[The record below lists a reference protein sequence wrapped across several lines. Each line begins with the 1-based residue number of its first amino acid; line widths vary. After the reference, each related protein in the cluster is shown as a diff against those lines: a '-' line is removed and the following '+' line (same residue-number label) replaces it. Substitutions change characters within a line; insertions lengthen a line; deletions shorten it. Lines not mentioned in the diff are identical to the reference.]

1 MTNFICA
8 DMCEIEIKKVAEKAL
23 KTADNL
29 GIATEKAKGIALKA
43 KEKVSESVS
52 DNSES
57 PVNYAV
63 NKIQDD
69 AKNVSE
75 DAIYLFNKQ
84 GKKSVNKTVKNTKKL
99 EQSIEEV
106 RAKRKIKKDKS
117 KVNNPD
123 RYTPKAPDD
132 TVMIDDIVSKNTPK
146 NTQNKVRSAS
156 SIKTKETVSA
166 VKSNQP
172 IINASKQSVK
182 DTAKAINKSS
192 QIAKET
198 AKQFAKG
205 AKKAAR
211 ATKRA
216 IKAMIESTKALVNA
230 IIAGGWVSV
239 VIIILIS
246 LVAALCSSFYGI
258 FFSSE
263 TSQSG
268 MNITSVIQQINNEF
282 DDKIDEIKSSGSFD
296 GVEVI
301 GSRSNWKD
309 ILSIY
314 AVKTTTDE
322 NNPMEVA
329 TVDENKKSILSSIFW
344 DMNNISKSVET
355 RTETITKESTDE
367 QGNKIETTKQVEKKY
382 IVITLSGKTAEDM
395 SVSYSFND
403 TQKKY
408 LAELKSDKNNKLWAS
423 LIYNIGG
430 VSGGSG
436 IDIKDLDFSN
446 ETVNDTQKKIV
457 AVATNSA
464 KYGISARSGYCQAWV
479 ADVYQAVTGSRGS
492 AHCALCAADMWAV
505 SSDWSKIPVGATVY
519 GYASNP
525 YGHVGIYIGNG
536 MVAHNIGEIKIQSLE
551 SWVKTYKGFA
561 WGWENGNILVNNTIN
576 KSRVDKHSAFCT

>member
-1 MTNFICA
+1 MS
-8 DMCEIEIKKVAEKAL
+8 EIEIKKVADRTL

-29 GIATEKAKGIALKA
+29 GIVTEKAKGITLKA

-63 NKIQDD
+63 NKVQNN
-69 AKNVSE
+69 ATSVSE

-84 GKKSVNKTVKNTKKL
+84 GKKSVKETVKNTKKL

-106 RAKRKIKKDKS
+106 RARRKIKKDKS

-123 RYTPKAPDD
+123 KYTPKSPDD
-132 TVMIDDIVSKNTPK
+132 TVKTDDIVSKNTPK
-146 NTQNKVRSAS
+146 NTQNKVHSAS
-156 SIKTKETVSA
+156 SIKTKETVS
-166 VKSNQP
+166 VIKLKQP
-172 IINASKQSVK
+172 IINVSKQSAK

-198 AKQFAKG
+198 AKQSAKG

-239 VIIILIS
+239 VIIILIC

-309 ILSIY
+309 VLSIY

-344 DMNNISKSVET
+344 DMNGISKSVET
-355 RTETITKESTDE
+355 RTETVTKEPTDE
-367 QGNKIETTKQVEKKY
+367 QGKTIEATEQVEKKY
-382 IVITLSGKTAEDM
+382 LVITLTGKSAEDM
-395 SVSYSFND
+395 SISYSFND

-408 LAELKSDKNNKLWAS
+408 LAELMSDKNNKLWTS

-457 AVATNSA
+457 AVATNSV

-505 SSDWSKIPVGATVY
+505 SSDFSQIPVGATVY
-519 GYASNP
+519 GYSSSK

-536 MVAHNIGEIKIQSLE
+536 MIAHNIGEIKIQSLE
-551 SWVKTYKGFA
+551 SWIKTYKGFA
-561 WGWENGNILVNNTIN
+561 WGWENSKKL
-576 KSRVDKHSAFCT
+576 

>member
-1 MTNFICA
+1 MS
-8 DMCEIEIKKVAEKAL
+8 EIEIKKVADRTL

-29 GIATEKAKGIALKA
+29 GIATEKAKGITLKA
-43 KEKVSESVS
+43 KEKVSKNVS

-57 PVNYAV
+57 PVNYAIDKV
-63 NKIQDD
+63 QDN

-75 DAIYLFNKQ
+75 DAIYLFKKQ
-84 GKKSVNKTVKNTKKL
+84 GKKSVNETVKNTKKL

-123 RYTPKAPDD
+123 KYTPKAPDD
-132 TVMIDDIVSKNTPK
+132 TVKTDDIVSKNTPK

-156 SIKTKETVSA
+156 SIKTKETVS
-166 VKSNQP
+166 VIKSKQP
-172 IINASKQSVK
+172 IIKARKQSVK

-192 QIAKET
+192 QITKET
-198 AKQFAKG
+198 AKQSAKG

-211 ATKRA
+211 ATKRV

-239 VIIILIS
+239 VIIILIC

-309 ILSIY
+309 VLSIY

-322 NNPMEVA
+322 NNPMEIA

-355 RTETITKESTDE
+355 RTETVTKESTDG
-367 QGNKIETTKQVEKKY
+367 QGNKVETTKQVEKKY
-382 IVITLSGKTAEDM
+382 LVITLSGKTADDM
-395 SVSYSFND
+395 STSYSFND
-403 TQKKY
+403 MQKKY
-408 LAELKSDKNNKLWAS
+408 LAELMSDKNNKLWTS

-446 ETVNDTQKKIV
+446 EAVNDTQKKIV

-505 SSDWSKIPVGATVY
+505 SSDFSQIPVGATVY
-519 GYASNP
+519 GYSSSK

-551 SWVKTYKGFA
+551 SWIKTYKGFA
-561 WGWENGNILVNNTIN
+561 WGFENGKELV
-576 KSRVDKHSAFCT
+576 

>member
-43 KEKVSESVS
+43 KEKVSENVS

-57 PVNYAV
+57 PVNYAIDKV
-63 NKIQDD
+63 QD
-69 AKNVSE
+69 NVESLSE
-75 DAIYLFNKQ
+75 DAVYLFNQQ
-84 GKKSVNKTVKNTKKL
+84 GKKSVNETVKSTKKL

-106 RAKRKIKKDKS
+106 RARRKIKKDKR

-132 TVMIDDIVSKNTPK
+132 TVKTDNIVSKNEPK

-166 VKSNQP
+166 VKSQQP
-172 IINASKQSVK
+172 IIKASKQSAK

-505 SSDWSKIPVGATVY
+505 SSDWSKIPVGAAIY
-519 GYASNP
+519 GYSSSK

-536 MVAHNIGEIKIQSLE
+536 MVAHNIGYIKIE
-551 SWVKTYKGFA
+551 PIEDWIKTYKGFA
-561 WGWENGNILVNNTIN
+561 WGWENNMSLV
-576 KSRVDKHSAFCT
+576 

>member
-1 MTNFICA
+1 MS
-8 DMCEIEIKKVAEKAL
+8 EIEIKKVAEKTL

-43 KEKVSESVS
+43 KEKVSENVS

-57 PVNYAV
+57 PVNYAIDKV
-63 NKIQDD
+63 QDN

-75 DAIYLFNKQ
+75 DAIYLFKKQ
-84 GKKSVNKTVKNTKKL
+84 GKKSVNETVKNTKKL

-132 TVMIDDIVSKNTPK
+132 TVKTDDIASKNMPK

-166 VKSNQP
+166 VNSKQP
-172 IINASKQSVK
+172 IINVSKQSAK

-198 AKQFAKG
+198 AKQSAKG

-239 VIIILIS
+239 VVIILIC

-282 DDKIDEIKSSGSFD
+282 DDKIDEIKSLGSFD

-309 ILSIY
+309 VLSIY

-322 NNPMEVA
+322 NNPMEIA
-329 TVDENKKSILSSIFW
+329 TVDENKKAILTSIFW

-367 QGNKIETTKQVEKKY
+367 KGNKIETTEQVEKKY
-382 IVITLSGKTAEDM
+382 LVITLSGKTADDM

-408 LAELKSDKNNKLWAS
+408 LAELMSDKNNKLWAS

-457 AVATNSA
+457 AVAKNSD

-505 SSDWSKIPVGATVY
+505 SSDFSQIPVGATVY
-519 GYASNP
+519 GYSSSK

-561 WGWENGNILVNNTIN
+561 WGWENGKKL
-576 KSRVDKHSAFCT
+576 

>member
-1 MTNFICA
+1 MS
-8 DMCEIEIKKVAEKAL
+8 EIEIKKVAEKAL

-29 GIATEKAKGIALKA
+29 GIATEKAKGITLKA
-43 KEKVSESVS
+43 KEKVSENVS

-57 PVNYAV
+57 LVNYAIDKV
-63 NKIQDD
+63 QNN
-69 AKNVSE
+69 AKSVSE

-84 GKKSVNKTVKNTKKL
+84 GKKSVNETVKNTKML

-117 KVNNPD
+117 KVNTPD
-123 RYTPKAPDD
+123 KYTTKAPDD
-132 TVMIDDIVSKNTPK
+132 TVKTDDIVSKNTPK

-166 VKSNQP
+166 VKSQQP
-172 IINASKQSVK
+172 IIKASKQSAK

-198 AKQFAKG
+198 AKQSAKG

-239 VIIILIS
+239 VIIILIC

-282 DDKIDEIKSSGSFD
+282 DDKIDEIKSMGSFD

-309 ILSIY
+309 VLSIY
-314 AVKTTTDE
+314 AVKTTADE

-329 TVDENKKSILSSIFW
+329 TVDENKKAILSSIFW

-355 RTETITKESTDE
+355 RTETVTKESTDE
-367 QGNKIETTKQVEKKY
+367 HGNTVEITEQVEKKY
-382 IVITLSGKTAEDM
+382 LVITLTGKTAEHM
-395 SVSYSFND
+395 SATYSLND

-408 LAELKSDKNNKLWAS
+408 LAELMSDKNNKLWAS

-430 VSGGSG
+430 VSGGSD

-505 SSDWSKIPVGATVY
+505 SSDWSKIPVGAAIY
-519 GYASNP
+519 GYSSSK

-536 MVAHNIGEIKIQSLE
+536 MVAHNIGYIKIE
-551 SWVKTYKGFA
+551 PIEDWIKTYKGFA
-561 WGWENGNILVNNTIN
+561 WGWENGYI
-576 KSRVDKHSAFCT
+576 KE

>member
-1 MTNFICA
+1 MS
-8 DMCEIEIKKVAEKAL
+8 EIEIKKVADRTL

-29 GIATEKAKGIALKA
+29 GIATEKAKGITLKA
-43 KEKVSESVS
+43 KEKVSKNVS

-57 PVNYAV
+57 PVNYAIDKV
-63 NKIQDD
+63 QDN

-75 DAIYLFNKQ
+75 DAIYLFKKQ
-84 GKKSVNKTVKNTKKL
+84 GKKSVNETVKNTKKL

-123 RYTPKAPDD
+123 KYTPKAPDD
-132 TVMIDDIVSKNTPK
+132 TVKTDDIVSKNTPK

-156 SIKTKETVSA
+156 SIKTKETVS
-166 VKSNQP
+166 VIKSKQP
-172 IINASKQSVK
+172 IIKARKQSVK

-192 QIAKET
+192 QITKET
-198 AKQFAKG
+198 AKQSAKG
-205 AKKAAR
+205 AKKASR
-211 ATKRA
+211 ATKRV

-239 VIIILIS
+239 VIIILIC

-309 ILSIY
+309 VLSIY

-322 NNPMEVA
+322 NNPMEIA

-355 RTETITKESTDE
+355 RTETVTKESTDG
-367 QGNKIETTKQVEKKY
+367 QGNKVETTKQVEKKY
-382 IVITLSGKTAEDM
+382 LVITLSGKTADDM
-395 SVSYSFND
+395 STSYSFND
-403 TQKKY
+403 MQKKY
-408 LAELKSDKNNKLWAS
+408 LAELMSDKNNKLWAS

-430 VSGGSG
+430 VSGGNG

-464 KYGISARSGYCQAWV
+464 KYGISAHSGYCQAWV

-505 SSDWSKIPVGATVY
+505 SSDWSKIPVGAAIY
-519 GYASNP
+519 GYSSSK

-536 MVAHNIGEIKIQSLE
+536 MVAHNIGYIKIE
-551 SWVKTYKGFA
+551 PIEDWIKTYKGFA
-561 WGWENGNILVNNTIN
+561 WGWENNMSLV
-576 KSRVDKHSAFCT
+576 

>member
-1 MTNFICA
+1 MS
-8 DMCEIEIKKVAEKAL
+8 EIEIKKVADRTL

-57 PVNYAV
+57 PVNYAIDKV
-63 NKIQDD
+63 QDD
-69 AKNVSE
+69 AKKISE
-75 DAIYLFNKQ
+75 DAIYLFKKQ
-84 GKKSVNKTVKNTKKL
+84 GKKSVNETVKNTKKL

-123 RYTPKAPDD
+123 KYTPKAPDD
-132 TVMIDDIVSKNTPK
+132 TVKTDDDIVSKNIPK

-172 IINASKQSVK
+172 IIKASKQSAK

-192 QIAKET
+192 QITKET
-198 AKQFAKG
+198 AKQSAKG

-211 ATKRA
+211 ATKRV

-239 VIIILIS
+239 VVIILIC

-282 DDKIDEIKSSGSFD
+282 DDKIDEIKSSGRFD

-309 ILSIY
+309 VLSIY

-322 NNPMEVA
+322 NNPMEIA
-329 TVDENKKSILSSIFW
+329 TVDESKKSILSSIFW

-355 RTETITKESTDE
+355 RTETVTKESTDE
-367 QGNKIETTKQVEKKY
+367 QGNKIEATEQVEKKY
-382 IVITLSGKTAEDM
+382 LVITLSGKTADDM

-408 LAELKSDKNNKLWAS
+408 LAELMSDKNNKLWAS

-505 SSDWSKIPVGATVY
+505 SNDFSQIPVGATVY
-519 GYASNP
+519 GYSSSK

-561 WGWENGNILVNNTIN
+561 WGWENGKGLV
-576 KSRVDKHSAFCT
+576 

>member
-1 MTNFICA
+1 MS
-8 DMCEIEIKKVAEKAL
+8 EIEIKKVAEKTL

-29 GIATEKAKGIALKA
+29 GIATEKAKGITLKA
-43 KEKVSESVS
+43 KEKVSENVS

-57 PVNYAV
+57 PVNYAIDKV
-63 NKIQDD
+63 QNN
-69 AKNVSE
+69 AKSVSE
-75 DAIYLFNKQ
+75 NAVYLFNKQ
-84 GKKSVNKTVKNTKKL
+84 GKKSVNETVKNTKKL

-123 RYTPKAPDD
+123 KYTPKAPDD
-132 TVMIDDIVSKNTPK
+132 TVKTDDDIVSKNIPK

-198 AKQFAKG
+198 AKQSAKG

-211 ATKRA
+211 TAKRA
-216 IKAMIESTKALVNA
+216 IKAMIESTKAFVNA

-239 VIIILIS
+239 VVIILIC

-329 TVDENKKSILSSIFW
+329 TVDESKKSILSSIFW

-382 IVITLSGKTAEDM
+382 LVITLTGKTAEDM
-395 SVSYSFND
+395 SISYSFND

-408 LAELKSDKNNKLWAS
+408 LTELMSDKNNKLWAS

-436 IDIKDLDFSN
+436 IDIKGLDFSN

-457 AVATNSA
+457 AVAKNSA

-505 SSDWSKIPVGATVY
+505 SNDFSQIPVGATVY
-519 GYASNP
+519 GYSSSK

-551 SWVKTYKGFA
+551 SWIKTYKGFA
-561 WGWENGNILVNNTIN
+561 WGWENGYI
-576 KSRVDKHSAFCT
+576 KE

>member
-1 MTNFICA
+1 MS
-8 DMCEIEIKKVAEKAL
+8 EIEIKKVAEKTL

-29 GIATEKAKGIALKA
+29 GIATEKAKGITLKA
-43 KEKVSESVS
+43 KEKVSKNVS

-57 PVNYAV
+57 PVNYAIDKV
-63 NKIQDD
+63 QDN

-75 DAIYLFNKQ
+75 DAIYLFKKQ
-84 GKKSVNKTVKNTKKL
+84 GKKSVNETVKNTKKL

-123 RYTPKAPDD
+123 KYTPKAPDD
-132 TVMIDDIVSKNTPK
+132 TVKTDDIVSKNTPK

-156 SIKTKETVSA
+156 SIKTKETVS
-166 VKSNQP
+166 VIKSKQP
-172 IINASKQSVK
+172 IIKARKQSVK

-192 QIAKET
+192 QITKET
-198 AKQFAKG
+198 AKQSAKG

-211 ATKRA
+211 ATKRV

-239 VIIILIS
+239 VIIILIC

-309 ILSIY
+309 VLSIY

-322 NNPMEVA
+322 NNPMEIA

-355 RTETITKESTDE
+355 RTETVTKESTDG
-367 QGNKIETTKQVEKKY
+367 QGNKVETTKQVEKKY
-382 IVITLSGKTAEDM
+382 LVITLSGKTADDM
-395 SVSYSFND
+395 STSYSFND
-403 TQKKY
+403 MQKKY
-408 LAELKSDKNNKLWAS
+408 LAELMSDKNNKLWAS

-430 VSGGSG
+430 VSGGNG

-464 KYGISARSGYCQAWV
+464 KYGISAHSGYCQAWV

-505 SSDWSKIPVGATVY
+505 SSDFSQIPVGATVY
-519 GYASNP
+519 GYSSSQ

-551 SWVKTYKGFA
+551 SWIETYKGFA
-561 WGWENGNILVNNTIN
+561 WGFENGKELV
-576 KSRVDKHSAFCT
+576 

>member
-1 MTNFICA
+1 MS
-8 DMCEIEIKKVAEKAL
+8 EIEIKKVAERTL

-29 GIATEKAKGIALKA
+29 GIATEKAKGITLKA
-43 KEKVSESVS
+43 KEKVSENVS

-57 PVNYAV
+57 PVNYAIDKV
-63 NKIQDD
+63 QDN
-69 AKNVSE
+69 AKSVSE
-75 DAIYLFNKQ
+75 NAVYLFNKH
-84 GKKSVNKTVKNTKKL
+84 GKKSVNETAKNTKKL

-106 RAKRKIKKDKS
+106 RARRKIKKDKS

-123 RYTPKAPDD
+123 RYTPKVQTE
-132 TVMIDDIVSKNTPK
+132 TVKTDDIVSKNTPK

-166 VKSNQP
+166 VKSNQH
-172 IINASKQSVK
+172 IVKSSKQSAK
-182 DTAKAINKSS
+182 DTAKVINKSS

-198 AKQFAKG
+198 AKQSAKG

-211 ATKRA
+211 ATKRI

-239 VIIILIS
+239 VIIILIC

-263 TSQSG
+263 PSQNG

-309 ILSIY
+309 VLSIY

-329 TVDENKKSILSSIFW
+329 TVDENKKAILSSIFW

-355 RTETITKESTDE
+355 RTETVTKESTDK
-367 QGNKIETTKQVEKKY
+367 QGNKVETTKQVEKKY
-382 IVITLSGKTAEDM
+382 LVITLSGKTAEDM
-395 SVSYSFND
+395 SATYSLND

-408 LAELKSDKNNKLWAS
+408 LAELMSDKNNKLWAS

-505 SSDWSKIPVGATVY
+505 SSDWSKIPVGAAIY
-519 GYASNP
+519 GYSSSK

-536 MVAHNIGEIKIQSLE
+536 MVAHNIGYIKIE
-551 SWVKTYKGFA
+551 PIEDWIKTYKGFA
-561 WGWENGNILVNNTIN
+561 WGWENGYVIM
-576 KSRVDKHSAFCT
+576 

>member
-8 DMCEIEIKKVAEKAL
+8 DMSEIEIKKVAEKAL

-57 PVNYAV
+57 PVNYAIDKV
-63 NKIQDD
+63 QDN

-75 DAIYLFNKQ
+75 NAVYLFKKQ
-84 GKKSVNKTVKNTKKL
+84 SKKSVNETVKNTKKL
-99 EQSIEEV
+99 ERSIEDV
-106 RAKRKIKKDKS
+106 RAKRKMKNDKS

-123 RYTPKAPDD
+123 KYTPKAPDD
-132 TVMIDDIVSKNTPK
+132 TVKTDDIVSKNTPK

-172 IINASKQSVK
+172 IINVSKQSAK

-192 QIAKET
+192 QVAKET
-198 AKQFAKG
+198 AKQSAKG

-230 IIAGGWVSV
+230 LIAGGWVSV
-239 VIIILIS
+239 VIIILIC

-282 DDKIDEIKSSGSFD
+282 DDKIDEIKLSGSFD
-296 GVEVI
+296 GVEII

-344 DMNNISKSVET
+344 DMNGISKSVEI

-367 QGNKIETTKQVEKKY
+367 QGNTIEATEQVEKKY
-382 IVITLSGKTAEDM
+382 LVITLTGKTAEDM
-395 SVSYSFND
+395 SATYLFND

-408 LAELKSDKNNKLWAS
+408 LAELMSDKINKFWAS

-446 ETVNDTQKKIV
+446 ETVNDAQKKIV

-505 SSDWSKIPVGATVY
+505 SSDFSQIPVGATVY
-519 GYASNP
+519 GYSSSQ

-536 MVAHNIGEIKIQSLE
+536 MVAHNIGKIKIQSLE
-551 SWVKTYKGFA
+551 SWIKTYKGFD
-561 WGWENGNILVNNTIN
+561 WGWEN
-576 KSRVDKHSAFCT
+576 DKKL

>member
-1 MTNFICA
+1 MS
-8 DMCEIEIKKVAEKAL
+8 EIEIKKVAERTL

-29 GIATEKAKGIALKA
+29 GIATEKAKGITLKA
-43 KEKVSESVS
+43 KEKVSENVS

-63 NKIQDD
+63 DKVQNNVKS
-69 AKNVSE
+69 VSE
-75 DAIYLFNKQ
+75 SAVYLFNNQ
-84 GKKSVNKTVKNTKKL
+84 GKKSVNATVKNTKKL

-117 KVNNPD
+117 KINNPD
-123 RYTPKAPDD
+123 KYTPKAPDD
-132 TVMIDDIVSKNTPK
+132 TVKTDDIASKNTPK
-146 NTQNKVRSAS
+146 NTQNKVHSAS
-156 SIKTKETVSA
+156 SIKTKETVSV
-166 VKSNQP
+166 VKSKQP
-172 IINASKQSVK
+172 IINVSKQSAK

-198 AKQFAKG
+198 AKQSAKG
-205 AKKAAR
+205 AKKTAR

-216 IKAMIESTKALVNA
+216 IKAMIKSTKALVNA

-239 VIIILIS
+239 VVIILIC

-296 GVEVI
+296 GVEII
-301 GSRSNWKD
+301 GNRSNWKD

-322 NNPMEVA
+322 NNPMEIA

-355 RTETITKESTDE
+355 RTETVTKESTDE
-367 QGNKIETTKQVEKKY
+367 QGNKIKTTEQVEKKY
-382 IVITLSGKTAEDM
+382 LVITLSGKTADDM

-408 LAELKSDKNNKLWAS
+408 LAELMSDKNNKLWAS

-430 VSGGSG
+430 VSGGSD

-505 SSDWSKIPVGATVY
+505 SSDFSQIPVGATVY

-551 SWVKTYKGFA
+551 SWIKTFKGFA
-561 WGWENGNILVNNTIN
+561 WRWENEIRI
-576 KSRVDKHSAFCT
+576 

>member
-1 MTNFICA
+1 MS
-8 DMCEIEIKKVAEKAL
+8 EIEIKKVAEKTL

-29 GIATEKAKGIALKA
+29 GIATEKAKGVALKA
-43 KEKVSESVS
+43 KEKVSENVS

-57 PVNYAV
+57 PVNYAIDKV
-63 NKIQDD
+63 QDD
-69 AKNVSE
+69 AKNISE
-75 DAIYLFNKQ
+75 DAIYLFKKQ
-84 GKKSVNKTVKNTKKL
+84 GKKSVNETVKNTKKL

-132 TVMIDDIVSKNTPK
+132 TVKTDDVASKNIPK

-156 SIKTKETVSA
+156 SIKTRETVSA
-166 VKSNQP
+166 IKSNQP
-172 IINASKQSVK
+172 IIKASEQSTK

-198 AKQFAKG
+198 AKQSAKG

-211 ATKRA
+211 TTKRA

-239 VIIILIS
+239 VVIILIC

-329 TVDENKKSILSSIFW
+329 TVDENKKAILSSIFW

-355 RTETITKESTDE
+355 RTETVTKESTNE
-367 QGNKIETTKQVEKKY
+367 QGNKIETIKQVEKKY
-382 IVITLSGKTAEDM
+382 LVITLSGKTADDM
-395 SVSYSFND
+395 ANSYSFND

-408 LAELKSDKNNKLWAS
+408 LAELMSDKNNKLWAS

-430 VSGGSG
+430 VSGGGS
-436 IDIKDLDFSN
+436 IDIKNLDFLN

-505 SSDWSKIPVGATVY
+505 SSDFSQIPVGATVY
-519 GYASNP
+519 GYSSSK

-551 SWVKTYKGFA
+551 SWIKTYKGFA
-561 WGWENGNILVNNTIN
+561 
-576 KSRVDKHSAFCT
+576 

>member
-1 MTNFICA
+1 MS
-8 DMCEIEIKKVAEKAL
+8 EIEIKKVAEKAL
-23 KTADNL
+23 KTTDNL

-505 SSDWSKIPVGATVY
+505 SSDWSKIPVGAAIY
-519 GYASNP
+519 GYSSSK

-536 MVAHNIGEIKIQSLE
+536 MVAHNIGYIKIE
-551 SWVKTYKGFA
+551 PIEDWIKTYKGFA
-561 WGWENGNILVNNTIN
+561 WGWENGYI
-576 KSRVDKHSAFCT
+576 K

>member
-1 MTNFICA
+1 MS
-8 DMCEIEIKKVAEKAL
+8 EIEIKKVAEKAL
-23 KTADNL
+23 KTTDNL

-132 TVMIDDIVSKNTPK
+132 TVMIDDIVSKNAPK

>member
-1 MTNFICA
+1 M
-8 DMCEIEIKKVAEKAL
+8 
-23 KTADNL
+23 
-29 GIATEKAKGIALKA
+29 
-43 KEKVSESVS
+43 
-52 DNSES
+52 
-57 PVNYAV
+57 
-63 NKIQDD
+63 
-69 AKNVSE
+69 
-75 DAIYLFNKQ
+75 
-84 GKKSVNKTVKNTKKL
+84 
-99 EQSIEEV
+99 
-106 RAKRKIKKDKS
+106 
-117 KVNNPD
+117 
-123 RYTPKAPDD
+123 
-132 TVMIDDIVSKNTPK
+132 PK
-146 NTQNKVRSAS
+146 NTQNKVRNAS
-156 SIKTKETVSA
+156 NIKTKETVSA

-172 IINASKQSVK
+172 IIKASKQSAK

-198 AKQFAKG
+198 AKQSAKG

-239 VIIILIS
+239 VIIILIC

-309 ILSIY
+309 VLSIY

-322 NNPMEVA
+322 NNPMEIA
-329 TVDENKKSILSSIFW
+329 TVDENKKAILSSIFW

-367 QGNKIETTKQVEKKY
+367 QGNKIKTTEQVENEY
-382 IVITLSGKTAEDM
+382 LVITLSGKTADDM

-408 LAELKSDKNNKLWAS
+408 LAELMSDKNNKLWAS

-430 VSGGSG
+430 VSGGGS
-436 IDIKDLDFSN
+436 IDIKGLDFSN

-505 SSDWSKIPVGATVY
+505 SSDFSQIPVGATVY
-519 GYASNP
+519 GYSSSK

-551 SWVKTYKGFA
+551 SWIKTYKGFA
-561 WGWENGNILVNNTIN
+561 WGFENGKELV
-576 KSRVDKHSAFCT
+576 

>member
-1 MTNFICA
+1 MS
-8 DMCEIEIKKVAEKAL
+8 EIEIKKVAERTL

-29 GIATEKAKGIALKA
+29 GIATEKAKGITLKA
-43 KEKVSESVS
+43 KEKVSENVS

-63 NKIQDD
+63 DKVQNNVKS
-69 AKNVSE
+69 VSE
-75 DAIYLFNKQ
+75 SAVYLFNNQ
-84 GKKSVNKTVKNTKKL
+84 GKKSVNETVKNTKKL

-117 KVNNPD
+117 KINNPD
-123 RYTPKAPDD
+123 KYTPKAPDD
-132 TVMIDDIVSKNTPK
+132 TVKTDDIASKNTPK
-146 NTQNKVRSAS
+146 NTQNKVHSVS
-156 SIKTKETVSA
+156 SIKTKETVSV
-166 VKSNQP
+166 VKSKQP
-172 IINASKQSVK
+172 IINVSKQSAK

-198 AKQFAKG
+198 AKQSAKG
-205 AKKAAR
+205 AKKTAR

-216 IKAMIESTKALVNA
+216 IKAMIKSTKALVNA

-239 VIIILIS
+239 VVIILIC

-296 GVEVI
+296 GVEII
-301 GSRSNWKD
+301 GNRSNWKD

-322 NNPMEVA
+322 NNPMEIA

-355 RTETITKESTDE
+355 RTETVTKESTDE
-367 QGNKIETTKQVEKKY
+367 QGNKIKTTEQVEKKY
-382 IVITLSGKTAEDM
+382 LVITLSGKTADDM

-408 LAELKSDKNNKLWAS
+408 LAELMSDKNNKLWAS

-551 SWVKTYKGFA
+551 SWIKTYKGFA
-561 WGWENGNILVNNTIN
+561 WGWENSNTLI
-576 KSRVDKHSAFCT
+576 KE

>member
-1 MTNFICA
+1 MS
-8 DMCEIEIKKVAEKAL
+8 EIEIKKVAERTL

-57 PVNYAV
+57 PVNYAIDKV
-63 NKIQDD
+63 QDN
-69 AKNVSE
+69 AKSVSE
-75 DAIYLFNKQ
+75 NAVYLFNNQ
-84 GKKSVNKTVKNTKKL
+84 GKKSVNETVKNTKKL

-123 RYTPKAPDD
+123 KYTPKAPDD
-132 TVMIDDIVSKNTPK
+132 TVKTDDIASKNTPK

-156 SIKTKETVSA
+156 SIKTKETVS
-166 VKSNQP
+166 VIKSKQP
-172 IINASKQSVK
+172 IINVSKQSVK
-182 DTAKAINKSS
+182 DTAKAINQSS

-198 AKQFAKG
+198 AKQSAKG

-211 ATKRA
+211 VTKRA

-239 VIIILIS
+239 VIIILIC

-268 MNITSVIQQINNEF
+268 MNITSVIQQINNKF
-282 DDKIDEIKSSGSFD
+282 DDKIDKIKSSGSFD

-309 ILSIY
+309 VLSIY

-322 NNPMEVA
+322 NNPMEIA
-329 TVDENKKSILSSIFW
+329 TVDENKKAILSSIFW

-355 RTETITKESTDE
+355 RTEMVTKESTDE
-367 QGNKIETTKQVEKKY
+367 QGNKVETTEQVEKKY
-382 IVITLSGKTAEDM
+382 LVITLSGKTADDM
-395 SVSYSFND
+395 ANSYSFND

-408 LAELKSDKNNKLWAS
+408 LTELMSDKNNKLWAS

-430 VSGGSG
+430 VSGGSD
-436 IDIKDLDFSN
+436 IDIKGLDFSN
-446 ETVNDTQKKIV
+446 ETVNDTQNKIV

-492 AHCALCAADMWAV
+492 AHCALCTADMWAV
-505 SSDWSKIPVGATVY
+505 SSDFSQIPVGATVY
-519 GYASNP
+519 GYSSSK

-551 SWVKTYKGFA
+551 SWIKTYKGFA
-561 WGWENGNILVNNTIN
+561 WGWENGKNLN
-576 KSRVDKHSAFCT
+576 

>member
-1 MTNFICA
+1 MAN
-8 DMCEIEIKKVAEKAL
+8 IKTKDTKKGTIKTIDKAL
-23 KTADNL
+23 
-29 GIATEKAKGIALKA
+29 IATQKIKQSNVAT
-43 KEKVSESVS
+43 KEKVENVAKT
-52 DNSES
+52 DGNSPEEYAGNRVENGIHKDVHDGAYLFDKAGRKGLKDTK
-57 PVNYAV
+57 VNYYKAKDGIHRFKQQRAEQSLRKQTSQ
-63 NKIQDD
+63 NTNSAIKTLEKSEKKI
-69 AKNVSE
+69 
-75 DAIYLFNKQ
+75 KQ
-84 GKKSVNKTVKNTKKL
+84 SATSAGQKTIKFAGKEASKTVHKSVKTA
-99 EQSIEEV
+99 EQ
-106 RAKRKIKKDKS
+106 
-117 KVNNPD
+117 
-123 RYTPKAPDD
+123 
-132 TVMIDDIVSKNTPK
+132 VSKT
-146 NTQNKVRSAS
+146 A
-156 SIKTKETVSA
+156 IKTS
-166 VKSNQP
+166 Q
-172 IINASKQSVK
+172 Q
-182 DTAKAINKSS
+182 TAKAAQKTAQATVKAS
-192 QIAKET
+192 QKIAQAAKAT
-198 AKQFAKG
+198 AKATATTIKVAAK
-205 AKKAAR
+205 ATAA
-211 ATKRA
+211 AVRA
-216 IKAMIESTKALVNA
+216 IIAGTKALVAA
-230 IIAGGWVSV
+230 IAAGGWVSV
-239 VIIILIS
+239 VVIILIC

-309 ILSIY
+309 VLSIY

-322 NNPMEVA
+322 NNPMEIA
-329 TVDENKKSILSSIFW
+329 TVDETKKSILSSIFW

-367 QGNKIETTKQVEKKY
+367 QGNTVETTEQVEKKY
-382 IVITLSGKTAEDM
+382 LVITLTGKSAEDM
-395 SVSYSFND
+395 STSYSFNA

-408 LAELKSDKNNKLWAS
+408 LAELMSDKNNKLWAS

-430 VSGGSG
+430 VSGGGS

-505 SSDWSKIPVGATVY
+505 SSDFSQIPVGATVY
-519 GYASNP
+519 GYSSSQ

-551 SWVKTYKGFA
+551 SWIKTYKGFA
-561 WGWENGNILVNNTIN
+561 WGWENENELV
-576 KSRVDKHSAFCT
+576 

>member
-1 MTNFICA
+1 MS
-8 DMCEIEIKKVAEKAL
+8 EIEIKKVAEKTL

-52 DNSES
+52 DNSER
-57 PVNYAV
+57 PVNYAIDKV
-63 NKIQDD
+63 QDD
-69 AKNVSE
+69 AKNISE
-75 DAIYLFNKQ
+75 DAIYLFKKQ
-84 GKKSVNKTVKNTKKL
+84 GKKSVNETVKNTKKL

-123 RYTPKAPDD
+123 KYTSKAPDD
-132 TVMIDDIVSKNTPK
+132 TVKTDDDIVSKNIPK

-182 DTAKAINKSS
+182 DTAKSINKSF

-198 AKQFAKG
+198 AKQSAKG

-216 IKAMIESTKALVNA
+216 IKSMIESTKALVNA

-239 VIIILIS
+239 VIIILIC

-268 MNITSVIQQINNEF
+268 MNITSVIRQINNEF

-309 ILSIY
+309 VLSIY

-322 NNPMEVA
+322 NNPMEIA

-355 RTETITKESTDE
+355 RTETVTKESTDK
-367 QGNKIETTKQVEKKY
+367 QGNKVETTKQVEKKY
-382 IVITLSGKTAEDM
+382 LVITLSGKSAEDM
-395 SVSYSFND
+395 SATYSFND

-408 LAELKSDKNNKLWAS
+408 LAELMSDKNNKLWAS

-505 SSDWSKIPVGATVY
+505 SSDFSQIPVGATVY
-519 GYASNP
+519 GYSSSK

-551 SWVKTYKGFA
+551 SWVKNYKGFA
-561 WGWENGNILVNNTIN
+561 WGWENGYI
-576 KSRVDKHSAFCT
+576 KE

>member
-43 KEKVSESVS
+43 KEKVSENVS

-57 PVNYAV
+57 PVNYAIDKV
-63 NKIQDD
+63 QD
-69 AKNVSE
+69 NVESLSE
-75 DAIYLFNKQ
+75 DAVYLFNQQ
-84 GKKSVNKTVKNTKKL
+84 GKKSVNETVKSTKKL

-106 RAKRKIKKDKS
+106 RARRKIKKDKR

-132 TVMIDDIVSKNTPK
+132 TVKTDNIVSKNEPK

-166 VKSNQP
+166 VKSQQP
-172 IINASKQSVK
+172 IIKASKQSAK

-505 SSDWSKIPVGATVY
+505 SSDFSQIPVGATVY
-519 GYASNP
+519 GYSSSK

-551 SWVKTYKGFA
+551 SWIKTYKGFA
-561 WGWENGNILVNNTIN
+561 WGFENGYVIM
-576 KSRVDKHSAFCT
+576 

>member
-1 MTNFICA
+1 MSK
-8 DMCEIEIKKVAEKAL
+8 IEIKKVAEKTL

-29 GIATEKAKGIALKA
+29 GIATEKAKGITLKA
-43 KEKVSESVS
+43 KEKVSKNVS
-52 DNSES
+52 DNYES
-57 PVNYAV
+57 PVNYAIDKV
-63 NKIQDD
+63 QNN
-69 AKNVSE
+69 AKCASE
-75 DAIYLFNKQ
+75 DAVYLFNKQ
-84 GKKSVNKTVKNTKKL
+84 GKKSVNETVKNTKKL

-106 RAKRKIKKDKS
+106 RARRKNKKDKS
-117 KVNNPD
+117 KINNPD
-123 RYTPKAPDD
+123 RYTPKVQTK
-132 TVMIDDIVSKNTPK
+132 TVKTDDIVSKNTPK

-156 SIKTKETVSA
+156 SIKTKETVSV

-172 IINASKQSVK
+172 IINASKQSAK

-198 AKQFAKG
+198 AKQSAKG

-239 VIIILIS
+239 VIIILIC

-296 GVEVI
+296 GVEII

-309 ILSIY
+309 VLSIY
-314 AVKTTTDE
+314 AVKTTTYE
-322 NNPMEVA
+322 NNPMEIA
-329 TVDENKKSILSSIFW
+329 TVDENKKAILSSIFW
-344 DMNNISKSVET
+344 DMNGISKSVET
-355 RTETITKESTDE
+355 RTETVTKESTDE
-367 QGNKIETTKQVEKKY
+367 QGNKIETTEQVEKKY
-382 IVITLSGKTAEDM
+382 LVITLSGKTAEDM
-395 SVSYSFND
+395 STSYSFND

-408 LAELKSDKNNKLWAS
+408 LAELMSDKNNKLWAS

-505 SSDWSKIPVGATVY
+505 SSDFSQIPVGATVY
-519 GYASNP
+519 GYSSSK

-536 MVAHNIGEIKIQSLE
+536 MVAHNIGKIKIQSLE
-551 SWVKTYKGFA
+551 SWIETYKGFA
-561 WGWENGNILVNNTIN
+561 WGWENGYI
-576 KSRVDKHSAFCT
+576 KE

>member
-1 MTNFICA
+1 MS
-8 DMCEIEIKKVAEKAL
+8 EIEIKKVADRTL

-29 GIATEKAKGIALKA
+29 GIATEKAKGITLKA
-43 KEKVSESVS
+43 KEKVSKNVS

-57 PVNYAV
+57 PVNYAIDKV
-63 NKIQDD
+63 QDN

-75 DAIYLFNKQ
+75 DAIYLFKKQ
-84 GKKSVNKTVKNTKKL
+84 GKKSVNETVKNTKKL

-132 TVMIDDIVSKNTPK
+132 TVKTDDIASKNMPK

-166 VKSNQP
+166 VKSNRP
-172 IINASKQSVK
+172 IINASKQSAK

-198 AKQFAKG
+198 AKQSAKG

-239 VIIILIS
+239 VIIILIC

-314 AVKTTTDE
+314 AVKTATDE

-329 TVDENKKSILSSIFW
+329 TVDENKKAILSSIFW
-344 DMNNISKSVET
+344 DMDGISKSVET
-355 RTETITKESTDE
+355 RTETVTKESTDE
-367 QGNKIETTKQVEKKY
+367 QGNKIETTVQVEKKY
-382 IVITLSGKTAEDM
+382 LVITLTGKTADDM

-408 LAELKSDKNNKLWAS
+408 LAELMSDKNNKLWAS

-492 AHCALCAADMWAV
+492 AHCALCAADMWGV
-505 SSDWSKIPVGATVY
+505 SSDWSKIPVGAAIY
-519 GYASNP
+519 GYSSSK

-536 MVAHNIGEIKIQSLE
+536 MVAHNIGYIKIE
-551 SWVKTYKGFA
+551 PIEDWIKTYKGFA
-561 WGWENGNILVNNTIN
+561 WGWENNMSLV
-576 KSRVDKHSAFCT
+576 

>member
-1 MTNFICA
+1 MS
-8 DMCEIEIKKVAEKAL
+8 EIEIKKVAERTL

-29 GIATEKAKGIALKA
+29 GIATEKAKGITLKA
-43 KEKVSESVS
+43 KEKVSENVS

-63 NKIQDD
+63 DKVQNNVKS
-69 AKNVSE
+69 VSE
-75 DAIYLFNKQ
+75 SAVYLFNNQ
-84 GKKSVNKTVKNTKKL
+84 GKKSVNATVKNTKKL

-117 KVNNPD
+117 KINNPD
-123 RYTPKAPDD
+123 KYTPKAPDD
-132 TVMIDDIVSKNTPK
+132 TVKTDDIASKNTPK
-146 NTQNKVRSAS
+146 NTQNKVHSAS
-156 SIKTKETVSA
+156 SIKTKETVSV
-166 VKSNQP
+166 VKSKQP
-172 IINASKQSVK
+172 IINVSKQSAK

-198 AKQFAKG
+198 AKQSAKG
-205 AKKAAR
+205 AKKTAR

-216 IKAMIESTKALVNA
+216 IKAMIKSTKALVNA

-239 VIIILIS
+239 VVIILIC

-296 GVEVI
+296 GVEII
-301 GSRSNWKD
+301 GNRSNWKD

-322 NNPMEVA
+322 NNPMEIA

-355 RTETITKESTDE
+355 RTETVTKESTDE
-367 QGNKIETTKQVEKKY
+367 QGNKIETTEQVEKKY
-382 IVITLSGKTAEDM
+382 LVITLSGKTADDM

-408 LAELKSDKNNKLWAS
+408 LAELMSDKNNKLWAS

-430 VSGGSG
+430 VSGGSD

-505 SSDWSKIPVGATVY
+505 SSDFSQIPVGATVY

-551 SWVKTYKGFA
+551 SWIKTFKGFA
-561 WGWENGNILVNNTIN
+561 WRWENEIRI
-576 KSRVDKHSAFCT
+576 

>member
-1 MTNFICA
+1 MS
-8 DMCEIEIKKVAEKAL
+8 EIEIKKVAEKTL

-43 KEKVSESVS
+43 KEKVSENVS

-57 PVNYAV
+57 PVNYAIDKV
-63 NKIQDD
+63 QDD
-69 AKNVSE
+69 AKNISE
-75 DAIYLFNKQ
+75 DAIYLFKKQ
-84 GKKSVNKTVKNTKKL
+84 GKKSVNETVKNTKKL

-106 RAKRKIKKDKS
+106 RAKRKIKKDKRNA
-117 KVNNPD
+117 NNPD
-123 RYTPKAPDD
+123 RYTPKAQTE
-132 TVMIDDIVSKNTPK
+132 TVMTNDIVSKNTPK
-146 NTQNKVRSAS
+146 NTQNKARSAS
-156 SIKTKETVSA
+156 SIKTKEIVSV
-166 VKSNQP
+166 VKSKQP
-172 IINASKQSVK
+172 IINASKQSAK

-198 AKQFAKG
+198 AKQSAKG

-239 VIIILIS
+239 VIIILIC

-329 TVDENKKSILSSIFW
+329 TVDENKKAILSSIFW

-355 RTETITKESTDE
+355 RTETVTKESTDK
-367 QGNKIETTKQVEKKY
+367 QGNKIKTIEQVEKKY
-382 IVITLSGKTAEDM
+382 LVITLSGKTAEDM
-395 SVSYSFND
+395 SATYSLND

-408 LAELKSDKNNKLWAS
+408 LAELMSDKNNKLWAS

-519 GYASNP
+519 GYASNH

-551 SWVKTYKGFA
+551 SWVETYKGFA
-561 WGWENGNILVNNTIN
+561 WGWENN
-576 KSRVDKHSAFCT
+576 KTLIQLQG

>member
-1 MTNFICA
+1 MSK
-8 DMCEIEIKKVAEKAL
+8 IEIKKVAEKTL

-57 PVNYAV
+57 PVNYAIDKV
-63 NKIQDD
+63 HDN
-69 AKNVSE
+69 AKSVSK

-84 GKKSVNKTVKNTKKL
+84 GKKSVNETVKNTKKL

-106 RAKRKIKKDKS
+106 RVKRKIKKDKS

-123 RYTPKAPDD
+123 KYTPKSPDD
-132 TVMIDDIVSKNTPK
+132 TVKTDDIASKNTPK
-146 NTQNKVRSAS
+146 NTQNKVHSAS
-156 SIKTKETVSA
+156 SIKTKETVSV
-166 VKSNQP
+166 VKSKQP
-172 IINASKQSVK
+172 IINVSKQSAK

-198 AKQFAKG
+198 AKQSAKG

-239 VIIILIS
+239 VVIILIC

-282 DDKIDEIKSSGSFD
+282 DDKIDEIKSMGSFD

-309 ILSIY
+309 VLSIY

-382 IVITLSGKTAEDM
+382 LVITLSGKTAEDM

-408 LAELKSDKNNKLWAS
+408 LAELMSDKNNKLWTS

-479 ADVYQAVTGSRGS
+479 ADVYQAVTGSRGP

-505 SSDWSKIPVGATVY
+505 SSDFSQIPVGATVY
-519 GYASNP
+519 GYSSSQ

-551 SWVKTYKGFA
+551 SWIKTYKGFA
-561 WGWENGNILVNNTIN
+561 WGWENGNDILN
-576 KSRVDKHSAFCT
+576 

>member
-1 MTNFICA
+1 MS
-8 DMCEIEIKKVAEKAL
+8 EIEIKKVAEKTL

-52 DNSES
+52 DNSER
-57 PVNYAV
+57 PVNYAIDKV
-63 NKIQDD
+63 QDD
-69 AKNVSE
+69 AKNISE
-75 DAIYLFNKQ
+75 DAIYLFKKQ
-84 GKKSVNKTVKNTKKL
+84 GKKSVNETVKNTKKL

-123 RYTPKAPDD
+123 KYTPKAPDD
-132 TVMIDDIVSKNTPK
+132 TVKTDDDIVSKNIPK

-182 DTAKAINKSS
+182 DTAKSINKSF

-198 AKQFAKG
+198 AKQSAKG

-216 IKAMIESTKALVNA
+216 IKSMIESTKALVNA

-239 VIIILIS
+239 VIIILIC

-268 MNITSVIQQINNEF
+268 MNITSVIRQINNEF

-309 ILSIY
+309 VLSIY

-322 NNPMEVA
+322 NNPMEIA
-329 TVDENKKSILSSIFW
+329 TVDENKKAILSSIFW

-355 RTETITKESTDE
+355 RTETITKESTGG
-367 QGNKIETTKQVEKKY
+367 QGNKVENTEQVEKKY
-382 IVITLSGKTAEDM
+382 LVITLSGKTAEDM
-395 SVSYSFND
+395 SATYSFND

-408 LAELKSDKNNKLWAS
+408 LAELMSDKNNKLWAS

-430 VSGGSG
+430 VSGGSD

-464 KYGISARSGYCQAWV
+464 KYGISARLGYCQAWV
-479 ADVYQAVTGSRGS
+479 ADVYQAVTGLRGS

-505 SSDWSKIPVGATVY
+505 SSDFSQIPVGATVY
-519 GYASNP
+519 GYSSSQ

-551 SWVKTYKGFA
+551 SWVKNYKGFA
-561 WGWENGNILVNNTIN
+561 WGWENGYI
-576 KSRVDKHSAFCT
+576 KE

>member
-1 MTNFICA
+1 M
-8 DMCEIEIKKVAEKAL
+8 
-23 KTADNL
+23 
-29 GIATEKAKGIALKA
+29 
-43 KEKVSESVS
+43 
-52 DNSES
+52 
-57 PVNYAV
+57 
-63 NKIQDD
+63 
-69 AKNVSE
+69 
-75 DAIYLFNKQ
+75 
-84 GKKSVNKTVKNTKKL
+84 
-99 EQSIEEV
+99 
-106 RAKRKIKKDKS
+106 
-117 KVNNPD
+117 NNPD
-123 RYTPKAPDD
+123 RYTPKAQTE
-132 TVMIDDIVSKNTPK
+132 TVKTDDIVSKNTPK

-156 SIKTKETVSA
+156 SIKTKETVS
-166 VKSNQP
+166 VIKSKQP
-172 IINASKQSVK
+172 IINVSKQSAK

-198 AKQFAKG
+198 AKQSAKG

-216 IKAMIESTKALVNA
+216 IKAMIESTNALVNA
-230 IIAGGWVSV
+230 IIAGGWISV
-239 VIIILIS
+239 VIIILIC

-309 ILSIY
+309 VLSIY

-367 QGNKIETTKQVEKKY
+367 QGNTIETTEQVEKKY
-382 IVITLSGKTAEDM
+382 LVITLSGKTAEDM
-395 SVSYSFND
+395 SASYSFND

-408 LAELKSDKNNKLWAS
+408 LAELMSDKNNKLWAS

-430 VSGGSG
+430 VSGSGS

-505 SSDWSKIPVGATVY
+505 SSDFSQIPVGATVY
-519 GYASNP
+519 GYSSGK

-551 SWVKTYKGFA
+551 SWIETYKGFA
-561 WGWENGNILVNNTIN
+561 WGWENN
-576 KSRVDKHSAFCT
+576 KTLIQLQG